1 MLQSGDGCDE
11 LTVVIENRIGHARRL
26 RKSISTVAQAQSA
39 QLIPQQLRREPIK
52 ALQVWHHSDNE
63 ILGGHR

>member
-1 MLQSGDGCDE
+1 MLQSGNGCDE
-11 LTVVIENRIGHARRL
+11 LNWLPQIGSRKEAAQKHFNRRSG
-26 RKSISTVAQAQSA
+26 QSA

-52 ALQVWHHSDNE
+52 ALQVWHHADNE